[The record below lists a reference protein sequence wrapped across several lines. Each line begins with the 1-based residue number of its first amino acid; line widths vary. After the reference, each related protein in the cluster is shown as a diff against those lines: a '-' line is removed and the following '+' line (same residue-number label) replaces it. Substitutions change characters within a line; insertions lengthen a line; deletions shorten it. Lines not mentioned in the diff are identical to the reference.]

1 MNLQHLIN
9 DFRIEGEI
17 QEALPFG
24 SGHIN
29 ETFRLKNIHSQA
41 PDYLLQKI
49 NHQIFKDVE
58 GMMNNIY
65 LVCEH
70 LKKAFRGASDQ
81 ESLEVM
87 LSKVGKP
94 YVQEEN
100 GAYWRMFD
108 FKSELVS
115 HDIAE
120 TPKQIFEGAR
130 SFGIFMRTL
139 SNFPLEKLVDTI
151 PNFHHVGFRI
161 KNLRLAAQEN
171 RVGRLEGCKGL
182 LEYALSIT
190 ERISQIQLA
199 GETGKIPLRVT
210 HNDTKF
216 NNVLLTREGKGRC
229 VIDLDTVM
237 PGYVHYDFGDG
248 IRTTVCT
255 AAEDEADLENIIL
268 EKDRFEAFC
277 AGFLGETRES
287 LDEKEIE
294 LLPVSGAL
302 FAYLMGIRF
311 LTDYLEGD
319 IYYKIHFHGQN
330 LQRARAQLYL
340 CKCILAEEKE
350 LKRIIHRFT

>member
-9 DFRIEGEI
+9 NFQLEGKI
-17 QEALPFG
+17 SEAFPFG

-29 ETFRLKNIHSQA
+29 ETFRLKNKDPQL

-49 NHQIFKDVE
+49 NHHIFKDVD

-70 LKKAFRGASDQ
+70 LREVFTIGSDQ
-81 ESLEVM
+81 ESLKVV
-87 LSKVGKP
+87 LSEDGKP
-94 YVQEEN
+94 YVKDEE
-100 GAYWRMFD
+100 GAFWRVFD
-108 FKSELVS
+108 FKSELIS
-115 HDIAE
+115 YDIAE
-120 TPKQIFEGAR
+120 TPEQIFEGAR

-139 SNFPLEKLVDTI
+139 DDFPVEKLVDTI

-161 KNLRLAAQEN
+161 NNLKLAIQKDE
-171 RVGRLEGCKGL
+171 VGRLKESEEL
-182 LEYALSIT
+182 VEYALSIT
-190 ERISQIQLA
+190 EKVSQTQLA
-199 GETGKIPLRVT
+199 GEAGLIPMRVT

-216 NNVLLTREGKGRC
+216 NNVLLTQEGKGRC

-248 IRTTVCT
+248 IRTTVCK
-255 AAEDEADLENIIL
+255 AAEDEADLERIVVDK
-268 EKDRFEAFC
+268 ERFEAFS
-277 AGFLGETRES
+277 AGFLGEMKGS
-287 LDEKEIE
+287 LSEKEIE
-294 LLPVSGAL
+294 LLAVSGAL

-319 IYYKIHFHGQN
+319 IYYKTHFPAQN
-330 LQRARAQLYL
+330 LQRSRAQLYL

-350 LKRIIHRFT
+350 LNRIIKRYT